1 MDINKIRKV
10 VINLKRRTDR
20 LELFN
25 QEMSYAG
32 WDYEIFEGID
42 KNGSDGCALSHLKIV
57 EDFLNTDDEHIMVL
71 EDDCFFMPYF
81 KNQLDESLNEL
92 NEIEWDFFHLGPS
105 INRPVNIY
113 SENLIDITNFP
124 EKDENIH
131 RGIYNLTCYI
141 INRKF
146 GEEFLK
152 YTFECQKAI
161 DQYLDEDVFPRLK
174 CFAPTK
180 PIATQR
186 AGFSDNNK
194 TNDNNHYS
202 ITYNYN
208 LYTQSNISTFYYDI
222 NYCENE
228 KKTPEKPIDVVST
241 VMESKLLPLE
251 IIKTDY
257 RVKFITAIYSN
268 LYGTEL
274 GGRPNRHG
282 HYRWSL
288 LSILKMNNADFICYT
303 SDEEFDDL
311 VNFFYVE
318 NNISEEK
325 LQIVK
330 FNLFNNEFSEIINK
344 YKDVEGIKR
353 GDRCIEIQ
361 YMKFIWFLSEDKT
374 YDYYFWIDAGLSHC
388 GLIPNKHL
396 SLSGPHNQGYYES
409 SLFNN
414 LFLNN
419 LIKNTGDKFTL
430 IGKENDR
437 NFWSGTVNPIHFIEY
452 NRSIHIIGGM
462 FGGRKELWEIIVEL
476 FKDYVYKVTEH
487 DNRLYHEED
496 IMTLMFR
503 NHPELFYDYYFE
515 TWWHDDERIAG
526 TDMPEHVKNNRSFYK
541 ILTELNDIYE

>member
-1 MDINKIRKV
+1 MLDINNIRKV
-10 VINLKRRTDR
+10 VINLKRRPDR
-20 LELFN
+20 LEQFN
-25 QEMSYAG
+25 NEMNYMG
-32 WDYEIFEGID
+32 WDYEIFEAID
-42 KNGSDGCALSHLKIV
+42 GGGYVGCALSHQKIIR
-57 EDFLNTDDEHIMVL
+57 DFLKSDDEYIMIF
-71 EDDCFFMPYF
+71 EDDTFFMPYA
-81 KNQLDESLNEL
+81 KTQLEKSLNEL
-92 NEIEWDFFHLGPS
+92 NDVEWDFFHLGPS
-105 INRPVNIY
+105 LNRPVNNF
-113 SENLIDITNFP
+113 SKNLLDLSNLP
-124 EKDENIH
+124 EKEPHH
-131 RGIYNLTCYI
+131 RGVYNLDCYV

-146 GEEFLK
+146 AEEMLK
-152 YTFECQKAI
+152 FKIESQKAI
-161 DQYLDEDVFPRLK
+161 DQYLDEDVFSNFK
-174 CFAPTK
+174 CFST
-180 PIATQR
+180 ATPVVTQKN
-186 AGFSDNNK
+186 GFSDINN
-194 TNDNNHYS
+194 TNDNNHYL
-202 ITYNYN
+202 ITYNWN
-208 LYTQSNISTFYYDI
+208 LYTENKINTFYYDI

-228 KKTPEKPIDVVST
+228 KKITGNPTTVISKVIEPE
-241 VMESKLLPLE
+241 LPQLD
-251 IIKTDY
+251 IKTEHKI
-257 RVKFITAIYSN
+257 KFITAIYSN

-311 VNFFYVE
+311 VKFFYVE

-330 FNLFNNEFSEIINK
+330 FNLFDNEFSEIINL

-361 YMKFIWFLSEDKT
+361 YMKFIWFLSEDKS
-374 YDYYFWIDAGLSHC
+374 YDYYFWIDSGLSHC

-396 SLSGPHNQGYYES
+396 SLTGPHNQGYYES

-419 LIKNTGDKFTL
+419 LIKNTGDKFTV
-430 IGKENDR
+430 IGKENDK

-462 FGGRKELWEIIVEL
+462 FGGRKELWGIIVDL
-476 FKDYVYKVTEH
+476 FKEYVYKVSEH
-487 DNRLYHEED
+487 DKRLYHEED

-515 TWWHDDERIAG
+515 TWWHEDERIAG

-541 ILTELNDIYE
+541 ILTELNNIYE